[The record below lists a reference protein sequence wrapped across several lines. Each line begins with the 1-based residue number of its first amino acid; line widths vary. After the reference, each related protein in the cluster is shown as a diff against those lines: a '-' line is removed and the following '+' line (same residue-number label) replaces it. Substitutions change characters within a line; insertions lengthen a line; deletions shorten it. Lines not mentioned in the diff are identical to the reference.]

1 MRQMLINTPKA
12 YYLGMINRRVANVE
26 VLLNQPVGIGEHGD
40 IQEEIEKHLG
50 IIADY
55 HDKIEILE
63 KYFNKKEES
72 KDEEKVQ
79 QKTK

>member
-1 MRQMLINTPKA
+1 MRQMLINTARA
-12 YYLGMINRRVANVE
+12 YYIGMINRRVANVE

-72 KDEEKVQ
+72 KDEKKKESK
-79 QKTK
+79 

>member
-1 MRQMLINTPKA
+1 
-12 YYLGMINRRVANVE
+12 MINRRVANVE
-26 VLLNQPVGIGEHGD
+26 VLLSRPAGIGEHGD

-72 KDEEKVQ
+72 KDENTEK
-79 QKTK
+79 KSK

>member
-1 MRQMLINTPKA
+1 MRQMLINTAKA
-12 YYLGMINRRVANVE
+12 YYIGMINRRVANVE

-72 KDEEKVQ
+72 KDENTEK
-79 QKTK
+79 KSK

>member
-1 MRQMLINTPKA
+1 MLINTAKS
-12 YYLGMINRRVANVE
+12 YYIGMINRRVANVE
-26 VLLNQPVGIGEHGD
+26 VLLSRPAGIGEHGD

-72 KDEEKVQ
+72 KDENTEK
-79 QKTK
+79 KSK

>member
-1 MRQMLINTPKA
+1 MRQMLINTAKA

-26 VLLNQPVGIGEHGD
+26 VLLSRPAGIGEHGD

-72 KDEEKVQ
+72 KDENTEK
-79 QKTK
+79 KSK

>member
-1 MRQMLINTPKA
+1 MRQMLINTAKS
-12 YYLGMINRRVANVE
+12 YYLGMINRSVANVD

-72 KDEEKVQ
+72 KDENTEK
-79 QKTK
+79 KSK

>member
-1 MRQMLINTPKA
+1 MRQMLINTARA
-12 YYLGMINRRVANVE
+12 YYIGMINRRVANVE
-26 VLLNQPVGIGEHGD
+26 VLLSRPAGIGEHGD

-63 KYFNKKEES
+63 KYFNKKEEI
-72 KDEEKVQ
+72 KDDTKEEKTS
-79 QKTK
+79 K

>member
-1 MRQMLINTPKA
+1 MRKMLINTAKS
-12 YYLGMINRRVANVE
+12 YYIGMINRRVANVE
-26 VLLNQPVGIGEHGD
+26 VLLSRPAGIGEHGD

-72 KDEEKVQ
+72 KDEKKKESK
-79 QKTK
+79 

>member
-1 MRQMLINTPKA
+1 MRQMLINTAKS
-12 YYLGMINRRVANVE
+12 YYIGMINRRVANVE
-26 VLLNQPVGIGEHGD
+26 VLLSRPAGIGEHGD

-72 KDEEKVQ
+72 KDENTEK
-79 QKTK
+79 KSK

>member
-1 MRQMLINTPKA
+1 MRQMLINTAKA
-12 YYLGMINRRVANVE
+12 YYIGMINRRVSNVE

-72 KDEEKVQ
+72 KDENTEK
-79 QKTK
+79 KSK

>member
-1 MRQMLINTPKA
+1 MLINTARA
-12 YYLGMINRRVANVE
+12 YYIGMINRRVANVE
-26 VLLNQPVGIGEHGD
+26 VLLSRPAGIGEHGD

-72 KDEEKVQ
+72 KDENTEK
-79 QKTK
+79 KSK

>member
-1 MRQMLINTPKA
+1 MLINTAKA

-72 KDEEKVQ
+72 KDENTEK
-79 QKTK
+79 KSK

>member
-1 MRQMLINTPKA
+1 MRKMLINTAKA
-12 YYLGMINRRVANVE
+12 YYIGMINRRVSNVE

-72 KDEEKVQ
+72 KDENTEK
-79 QKTK
+79 KSK

>member
-1 MRQMLINTPKA
+1 MRQMLINTAKA

-72 KDEEKVQ
+72 RDEKKKESK
-79 QKTK
+79 

>member
-1 MRQMLINTPKA
+1 MRQMLINTAKA

-72 KDEEKVQ
+72 KDENTEK
-79 QKTK
+79 KSK

>member
-1 MRQMLINTPKA
+1 MRQMLINTAKA
-12 YYLGMINRRVANVE
+12 YYIGMINRRVANVE

-50 IIADY
+50 IIANY

-72 KDEEKVQ
+72 KDENTEK
-79 QKTK
+79 KSK

>member
-1 MRQMLINTPKA
+1 MRQMLINTARA
-12 YYLGMINRRVANVE
+12 YYIGMINRRVANVE

-72 KDEEKVQ
+72 KDENTEK
-79 QKTK
+79 KSK

>member
-1 MRQMLINTPKA
+1 MRQMLINTAKA

-26 VLLNQPVGIGEHGD
+26 VLLSRPAGIGEHGD

-72 KDEEKVQ
+72 KDDTKKEKIS
-79 QKTK
+79 K

>member
-1 MRQMLINTPKA
+1 MRQMLINTAKS
-12 YYLGMINRRVANVE
+12 YYVGMINRRVANVE

-55 HDKIEILE
+55 HDTLQILE

-72 KDEEKVQ
+72 KDENTEK
-79 QKTK
+79 KSK

>member
-1 MRQMLINTPKA
+1 MRQMLINTAKS
-12 YYLGMINRRVANVE
+12 YYVGMINRRVANVE

-50 IIADY
+50 IIAAY

-72 KDEEKVQ
+72 KDENTEK
-79 QKTK
+79 KSK

>member
-1 MRQMLINTPKA
+1 MRQMLINTAKS
-12 YYLGMINRRVANVE
+12 YYIGMINRRVANVE

-72 KDEEKVQ
+72 KDENTEK
-79 QKTK
+79 KSK

>member
-1 MRQMLINTPKA
+1 MRQMLINTAKA

-72 KDEEKVQ
+72 KDDTKEEKTS
-79 QKTK
+79 K

>member
-1 MRQMLINTPKA
+1 MLINTAKA
-12 YYLGMINRRVANVE
+12 YYIGMINRRVANVE

-50 IIADY
+50 VIADY

-72 KDEEKVQ
+72 KDENTEK
-79 QKTK
+79 KSK

>member
-1 MRQMLINTPKA
+1 MRQMLINTAKS
-12 YYLGMINRRVANVE
+12 YYVGMINRRVANVE

-72 KDEEKVQ
+72 KDENTEK
-79 QKTK
+79 KSK

>member
-1 MRQMLINTPKA
+1 MRQMLINTAKA

-72 KDEEKVQ
+72 KDDTKKEKIS
-79 QKTK
+79 K

>member
-1 MRQMLINTPKA
+1 MRKMLINTAKA
-12 YYLGMINRRVANVE
+12 YYIGMINRRVANVE

-50 IIADY
+50 IIAEY
-55 HDKIEILE
+55 HDKLEILE

-72 KDEEKVQ
+72 KDENTEK
-79 QKTK
+79 KSK

>member
-1 MRQMLINTPKA
+1 MRQMLINTAKS
-12 YYLGMINRRVANVE
+12 YYVGMINRRVANVE
-26 VLLNQPVGIGEHGD
+26 VLLNQPVGIGEQGD

-72 KDEEKVQ
+72 KDENTEK
-79 QKTK
+79 KSK

>member
-1 MRQMLINTPKA
+1 MRQMLINTAKA
-12 YYLGMINRRVANVE
+12 YYIGMINRRVANVE

-72 KDEEKVQ
+72 KDDTKKEKIS
-79 QKTK
+79 K

>member
-1 MRQMLINTPKA
+1 MRQMLINTAKS
-12 YYLGMINRRVANVE
+12 YYVVMINRRVANVE

-72 KDEEKVQ
+72 KDENTEK
-79 QKTK
+79 KSK

>member
-1 MRQMLINTPKA
+1 MRQMLINTAKA
-12 YYLGMINRRVANVE
+12 YYIGMINRRVANVE
-26 VLLNQPVGIGEHGD
+26 VLLSRPAGIGEHGD

-72 KDEEKVQ
+72 KDDTKEEKTS
-79 QKTK
+79 K

>member
-1 MRQMLINTPKA
+1 MRQMLINTARA

-72 KDEEKVQ
+72 KDEKKKESK
-79 QKTK
+79 

>member
-1 MRQMLINTPKA
+1 MRQMLINTAKS
-12 YYLGMINRRVANVE
+12 YYVGMINRRVAIVE

-72 KDEEKVQ
+72 KDENTEK
-79 QKTK
+79 KSK

>member
-1 MRQMLINTPKA
+1 MRQMLINTAKA

-26 VLLNQPVGIGEHGD
+26 VLLSSPAGIGEHGD

-72 KDEEKVQ
+72 KDENTEK
-79 QKTK
+79 KFK

>member
-1 MRQMLINTPKA
+1 MRQMLINTAKA
-12 YYLGMINRRVANVE
+12 YYIGMINRRVANVE

-72 KDEEKVQ
+72 KDDTKEEKLS
-79 QKTK
+79 K

>member
-1 MRQMLINTPKA
+1 MRQMLINTAKA

-72 KDEEKVQ
+72 KDEKKKESK
-79 QKTK
+79 

>member
-1 MRQMLINTPKA
+1 MRQMLMNTAKA

-72 KDEEKVQ
+72 KDENTEK
-79 QKTK
+79 KSK

>member
-1 MRQMLINTPKA
+1 MRQMLINTAKA
-12 YYLGMINRRVANVE
+12 YYIGMINRRVANVE

-72 KDEEKVQ
+72 KDDTKEEKTS
-79 QKTK
+79 K

>member
-1 MRQMLINTPKA
+1 MRQMLINTAKA

>member
-1 MRQMLINTPKA
+1 MRQMLINTARA

-72 KDEEKVQ
+72 KDENTEK
-79 QKTK
+79 KSK